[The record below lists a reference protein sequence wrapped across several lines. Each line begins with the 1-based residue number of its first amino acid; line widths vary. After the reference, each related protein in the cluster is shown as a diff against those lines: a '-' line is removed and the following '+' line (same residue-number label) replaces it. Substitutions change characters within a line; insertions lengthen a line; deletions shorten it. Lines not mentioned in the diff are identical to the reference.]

1 MAIIARDRRQAEVI
15 DMRQMENLRVFHDV
29 ARALTSTLELE
40 PLLHTIMTK
49 MAEFFGPERWSLMMV
64 DEETN
69 ELYYALS
76 AGMNSEKLET
86 LRVKM
91 GEGVAGWVAETGNPL
106 VVPDVRLDK
115 HWSRFSRQHPD
126 LNLRSIACLPIR
138 CGERTLGVMQ
148 LHNSS
153 LDLLPEYSISFL
165 RVLCDYAAI
174 ALQNAR
180 HMKMIHHLSI
190 TDDCTGLFNSRHLYS
205 QLEDLIAEAT
215 DPQVIPIHSHFSI
228 AFLDL
233 DHFKHI
239 NDTHGHL
246 VGSRLLAEIGRLL
259 KATIGAT
266 NSAFR
271 YGGDEFVALMR
282 GLDKTEA
289 SALIKQV
296 RQKLNESEFLTR
308 EGLSICVT
316 ASFGIATYPQDGA
329 TLHSIIRSADSMMY
343 RVKQSTRND
352 IGVAHGEVQLSDNY
366 TENSPQFRAEA

>member
-1 MAIIARDRRQAEVI
+1 
-15 DMRQMENLRVFHDV
+15 MRQMENLRVFHDV

-49 MAEFFGPERWSLMMV
+49 MAEFFGPERWSLMLV
-64 DEETN
+64 DEEAN
-69 ELYYALS
+69 DLYYALS

-115 HWSRFSRQHPD
+115 HWLRFARQHPD

-180 HMKMIHHLSI
+180 HVKLIHHLSI
-190 TDDCTGLFNSRHLYS
+190 TDDCTGLFNSRHLYT
-205 QLEDLIAEAT
+205 QLESLIAEKSNS
-215 DPQVIPIHSHFSI
+215 QIIPIHPHFSLV
-228 AFLDL
+228 FLDL
-233 DHFKHI
+233 DRFKHI

-246 VGSRLLAEIGRLL
+246 IGSRLLAEIGGVL
-259 KATIGAT
+259 KRTIGPQHA
-266 NSAFR
+266 AFR
-271 YGGDEFVALMR
+271 YGGDEFVALLR
-282 GLDKTEA
+282 GLDKAEA
-289 SALIKQV
+289 TAMVKQI
-296 RQKLNESEFLTR
+296 RQKLNDSEFLNG
-308 EGLSICVT
+308 EGLAIRVT
-316 ASFGIATYPQDGA
+316 ASFGLATFPQDGA
-329 TLHSIIRSADSMMY
+329 TLHGIIRSADTMMY
-343 RVKQSTRND
+343 RVKNSTRDD
-352 IGVAHGEVQLSDNY
+352 IAIAHGEIQPNEAFIDKAKPV
-366 TENSPQFRAEA
+366 RAEA

>member
-1 MAIIARDRRQAEVI
+1 M
-15 DMRQMENLRVFHDV
+15 FHDV

-49 MAEFFGPERWSLMMV
+49 MAEFFGPERWSLMLV
-64 DEETN
+64 DEEKS

-115 HWSRFSRQHPD
+115 HWARFARNHPE
-126 LNLRSIACLPIR
+126 LHLRSIACLPIR

-180 HMKMIHHLSI
+180 HVRLIHHLSI
-190 TDDCTGLFNSRHLYS
+190 TDDCTGLYNSRYLYT
-205 QLEDLIAEAT
+205 QLENLITEAT
-215 DPQVIPIHSHFSI
+215 NPQVIPIHKHFTVV
-228 AFLDL
+228 FLDL
-233 DHFKHI
+233 DRFKQV
-239 NDTHGHL
+239 NDVRGHQ
-246 VGSRLLAEIGRLL
+246 VGSRLLADVGRLL
-259 KATIGAT
+259 KNTIGPQHM
-266 NSAFR
+266 AFR
-271 YGGDEFVALMR
+271 YGGDEFVAILR
-282 GLDKTEA
+282 GTDKVEA
-289 SALIKQV
+289 TTIVKHM
-296 RQKLNESEFLTR
+296 RQKLNETKFLSE
-308 EGLSICVT
+308 EGQGLSLT
-316 ASFGIATYPQDGA
+316 ASFGMATFPQDGSS
-329 TLHSIIRSADSMMY
+329 LHAIIRTADTMMY
-343 RVKQSTRND
+343 RVKNTTRDD
-352 IGVAHGEVQLSDNY
+352 IGVAHGEALAVESFPPKGAPL
-366 TENSPQFRAEA
+366 RVEA

>member
-1 MAIIARDRRQAEVI
+1 MRDRRQAEVI

-49 MAEFFGPERWSLMMV
+49 MAEFFGPERWSLMLV
-64 DEETN
+64 DEEAN

-76 AGMNSEKLET
+76 AGMNSDKLET

-91 GEGVAGWVAETGNPL
+91 GDGVAGWVAETGNPL

-115 HWSRFSRQHPD
+115 HWSRFAKQHPD
-126 LNLRSIACLPIR
+126 LHLRSIACLPIR

-180 HMKMIHHLSI
+180 HVKLIHHLSI
-190 TDDCTGLFNSRHLYS
+190 TDDCTGLFNSRYLYT
-205 QLEDLIAEAT
+205 QLEAQITEASN
-215 DPQVIPIHSHFSI
+215 PQVIPIHPHFSLV
-228 AFLDL
+228 FLDL
-233 DHFKHI
+233 DRFKNI

-246 VGSRLLAEIGRLL
+246 IGSRLLAEVGGLL
-259 KATIGAT
+259 KRTIGPQHA
-266 NSAFR
+266 AFR
-271 YGGDEFVALMR
+271 YGGDEFVTLLR
-282 GLDKTEA
+282 GLDKADATI
-289 SALIKQV
+289 LV
-296 RQKLNESEFLTR
+296 RHLRQQLNESRFLTG
-308 EGLSICVT
+308 EGLSIAVS
-316 ASFGIATYPQDGA
+316 ASFGVATYPQDGA
-329 TLHSIIRSADSMMY
+329 TLHGIIRSADTMMY
-343 RVKQSTRND
+343 RVKNSTRDD
-352 IGVAHGEVQLSDNY
+352 IAVAHGEVQPNETRIEKL
-366 TENSPQFRAEA
+366 PQIRAEA

>member
-1 MAIIARDRRQAEVI
+1 
-15 DMRQMENLRVFHDV
+15 MRQMENLRVFHDV

-76 AGMNSEKLET
+76 AGMNSEKLDT
-86 LRVKM
+86 LRIKM

-115 HWSRFSRQHPD
+115 HWSRFARQHPD
-126 LNLRSIACLPIR
+126 LHLRSIACLPIR

-180 HMKMIHHLSI
+180 HMKLIHHLSI
-190 TDDCTGLFNSRHLYS
+190 TDDCTGLYNSRYLYT
-205 QLEDLIAEAT
+205 QLGDLIATAT
-215 DPQVIPIHSHFSI
+215 NPQVVPIHSHFSLI
-228 AFLDL
+228 FLDL
-233 DHFKHI
+233 DHFKRI

-246 VGSRLLAEIGRLL
+246 VGSRLLAEIGKLL
-259 KATIGAT
+259 KSTIGSQHA
-266 NSAFR
+266 AFR
-271 YGGDEFVALMR
+271 YGGDEFVTLLR
-282 GLDKTEA
+282 GIDKAEA
-289 SALIKQV
+289 VSMVKQL

-308 EGLSICVT
+308 EGLSISVT
-316 ASFGIATYPQDGA
+316 ASFGVATYPQDGA
-329 TLHSIIRSADSMMY
+329 TLHGIIRSADSMMY
-343 RVKQSTRND
+343 RVKNTTRND
-352 IGVAHGEVQLSDNY
+352 FAVAHGEVQPID
-366 TENSPQFRAEA
+366 TFVEKAPPFIRAEA

>member
-1 MAIIARDRRQAEVI
+1 
-15 DMRQMENLRVFHDV
+15 MENLRVFHDV

-76 AGMNSEKLET
+76 AGMNSDKLET

-115 HWSRFSRQHPD
+115 HWARFARQHPD

-180 HMKMIHHLSI
+180 HVKLIHHLSI
-190 TDDCTGLFNSRHLYS
+190 TDDCTGLFNSRYLYT
-205 QLEDLIAEAT
+205 QLGDLIAET
-215 DPQVIPIHSHFSI
+215 VNSQVIPIHPHFSLV
-228 AFLDL
+228 FLDL
-233 DHFKHI
+233 DRFKSI

-246 VGSRLLAEIGRLL
+246 VGSRLLAEVGTLL
-259 KATIGAT
+259 KRTIGPQHA
-266 NSAFR
+266 AFR
-271 YGGDEFVALMR
+271 YGGDEFVALLR
-282 GLDKTEA
+282 GFDKSEA
-289 SALIKQV
+289 MSLVRQL
-296 RQKLNESEFLTR
+296 RQKLNETAFLTG
-308 EGLSICVT
+308 EGLSISVT
-316 ASFGIATYPQDGA
+316 ASFGLATYPQDGS
-329 TLHSIIRSADSMMY
+329 TLHGIIRSADSMMY
-343 RVKQSTRND
+343 RVKNSTRND
-352 IGVAHGEVQLSDNY
+352 IAVAHGEVQANGAFI
-366 TENSPQFRAEA
+366 EKVPPVRAEA

>member
-289 SALIKQV
+289 TALIKQV
-296 RQKLNESEFLTR
+296 RQKLNESEVLTR